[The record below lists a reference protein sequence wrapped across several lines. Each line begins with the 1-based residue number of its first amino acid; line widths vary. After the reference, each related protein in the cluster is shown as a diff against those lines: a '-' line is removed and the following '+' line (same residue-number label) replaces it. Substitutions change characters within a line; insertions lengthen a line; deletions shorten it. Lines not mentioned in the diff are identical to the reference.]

1 MQKFSVCLD
10 SRDHARRDVVA
21 TQKPPDFCL
30 DAGPGAVREFSQ
42 QAAVEASVESQT
54 LGNRQHNLPVRDRS
68 TDFFGD
74 MQCGQ
79 QRAFL
84 VAGGTGTALLAGKGD
99 EHLVVAIWA
108 ANPCESLLQIP
119 TFEKGCDTEVDDRS
133 PESVLRLITLVI
145 DLAERVKMLI
155 QQLPQVGCVRI
166 AWLVEW

>member
-10 SRDHARRDVVA
+10 SRDHARRDVVT
-21 TQKPPDFCL
+21 TQEASDFCL

-42 QAAVEASVESQT
+42 QAAFEASVESQT

-99 EHLVVAIWA
+99 EHLVIGVAHSEPA
-108 ANPCESLLQIP
+108 QNLPA
-119 TFEKGCDTEVDDRS
+119 DRH
-133 PESVLRLITLVI
+133 T
-145 DLAERVKMLI
+145 
-155 QQLPQVGCVRI
+155 
-166 AWLVEW
+166 